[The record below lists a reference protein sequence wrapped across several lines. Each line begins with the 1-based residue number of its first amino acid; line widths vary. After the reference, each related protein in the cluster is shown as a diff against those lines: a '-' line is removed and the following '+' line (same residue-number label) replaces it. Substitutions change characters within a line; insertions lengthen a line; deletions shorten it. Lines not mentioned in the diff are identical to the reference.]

1 MKLIKFGG
9 KLLPLPMFGRIFF
22 ALIALTIA
30 AAVMIGATFG
40 AYQERVTAMT
50 LAPVWA
56 AVIKTE
62 EQQPRP
68 PATAS
73 ELPRRELELNMRVS
87 VFTGAPP
94 AQAYSIASDRR
105 TVALVDAL
113 AESGV
118 SVIDTRLDDTS
129 ELPVT
134 WLQVQPAQ
142 GEARWIGLTGGVQ
155 PSLFRAR
162 VWRML
167 GLLILFLLIAAW
179 FTSRWVVRPMA
190 RLSQQVDAIGRGEV
204 PTEGVRGAREIERLG
219 TALTSMARQRA
230 AFDEQRRV
238 MLMGVSHDLRSP
250 LTRIRVAADLLDAE
264 APLRELIVRNVE
276 HADAIIESFLSYVR
290 TDAERVDDSV
300 DLSSVAASA
309 ARLSDLPADRIRIT
323 PEVRVRGNATMLQR
337 LIINLLDNALRHGAH
352 PISLTVERSAGH
364 AIVTVEDH
372 GPGIVDPRRML
383 QPFERGDTSRS
394 QGGAGL
400 GLAIVARIVERHS
413 GTLEIGRA
421 GDTGTRVVVHLL
433 LIQASPH
440 H

>member
-1 MKLIKFGG
+1 MKLRTT
-9 KLLPLPMFGRIFF
+9 LLPLPMFGRIFF
-22 ALIALTIA
+22 ALIALTIS
-30 AAVMIGATFG
+30 AAVMIGATFSD
-40 AYQERVTAMT
+40 YQERVTAMT

-62 EQQPRP
+62 QQQAKPAESSPRI
-68 PATAS
+68 
-73 ELPRRELELNMRVS
+73 PRRELELNMRVS
-87 VFTGAPP
+87 VLTGPP
-94 AQAYSIASDRR
+94 PPQAYSITSDRR

-113 AESGV
+113 AQSGV
-118 SVIDTRLDDTS
+118 SVINTRLDDTP
-129 ELPVT
+129 EPPVT

-142 GEARWIGLTGGVQ
+142 GEARWVGLTGGVQ

-204 PTEGVRGAREIERLG
+204 PTEAVRGTREIERLG
-219 TALTSMARQRA
+219 SALTTMARQRA

-290 TDAERVDDSV
+290 TDAERVDDIV
-300 DLSSVAASA
+300 NLSSIAASA
-309 ARLSDLPADRIRIT
+309 TRLADLPADRVRIT
-323 PEVRVRGNATMLQR
+323 PEALVRGNATMLQR
-337 LIINLLDNALRHGAH
+337 LIINLVDNATRHGA
-352 PISLTVERSAGH
+352 PPVSLALERSAGH
-364 AIVTVEDH
+364 ATLTVEDN
-372 GPGIVDPRRML
+372 GPGIADPKRML
-383 QPFERGDTSRS
+383 QPFERGDASRG

-400 GLAIVARIVERHS
+400 GLAIVSRIVERHA
-413 GTLEIGRA
+413 GTLEVGSA
-421 GDTGTRVVVHLL
+421 AQGGTRIVVKLALV
-433 LIQASPH
+433 S
-440 H
+440 